1 MSLKIVDLPT
11 ALDAR
16 KQNAVKVLEDMLERA
31 CAGEIESVEIIYSSV
46 GGSWGTTAS
55 ESHDVRL
62 SAAML
67 MELAMRR
74 LGFG

>member
-1 MSLKIVDLPT
+1 MSLKIVELPT

-16 KQNAVKVLEDMLERA
+16 KQAAVEVLEDMLERA
-31 CAGEIESVEIIYSSV
+31 RAGEIESVEIIYSSV
-46 GGSWGTTAS
+46 GNGWGTTAS
-55 ESHDVRL
+55 ESPDVRL

>member
-1 MSLKIVDLPT
+1 MSLKVIELPT

-16 KQNAVKVLEDMLERA
+16 KQDAIAVLEDMLERA
-31 CAGEIESVEIIYSSV
+31 KAGEIEFVEIIYSSV
-46 GGSWGTTAS
+46 GGNWGTTAS
-55 ESHDVRL
+55 EAPDCRV